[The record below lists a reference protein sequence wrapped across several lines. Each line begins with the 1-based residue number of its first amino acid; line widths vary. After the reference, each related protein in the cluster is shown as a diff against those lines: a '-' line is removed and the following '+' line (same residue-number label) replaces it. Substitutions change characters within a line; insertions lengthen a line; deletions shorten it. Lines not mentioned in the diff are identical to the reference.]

1 METVFSQKMKAV
13 VFAGL
18 ALLACVMLG
27 LSH

>member
-1 METVFSQKMKAV
+1 METVFSQKMKVV